1 MKTLGFLLFLILA
14 APLFAESSPSAAWTP
29 VGKWN
34 AVHAG
39 WKDTLS
45 INADGTFYRQSNG
58 GHGQWFVFWN
68 GKQINLVLA
77 WKRWGAEPL
86 AMVGSDKFFGSY
98 SYGSFSLTRV
108 PQNRATDTAFDPV
121 AFKKGFLDVLYASLV
136 EEADKNHPEAAKA
149 IAGEIKKVR
158 DLDPASPDQAPC
170 GIWDWDGGN
179 LAVIYPGGMAI
190 NGPTRGQWHWTN
202 PQAKAFEID
211 WQTGFIDQVMLSKD
225 GNLLDVTNNQ
235 GKTFQ
240 GHRQPNLRQ
249 ESETSVID
257 KASITLP
264 LSKPIPKK
272 GG

>member
-1 MKTLGFLLFLILA
+1 MKTLGCLLLFLA
-14 APLFAESSPSAAWTP
+14 APLLAKAALPPAWTP

-34 AVHAG
+34 AVHTG

-45 INADGTFYRQSNG
+45 INADGTFKTQVHKGRG
-58 GHGQWFVFWN
+58 RWFVSWD
-68 GKQINLVLA
+68 GKQITLVIA
-77 WKRWGAEPL
+77 WKRFGAEPL
-86 AMVGSDKFFGSY
+86 AMVGSDRFFGRY
-98 SYGSFSLTRV
+98 SYGSFELTRM
-108 PQNRATDTAFDPV
+108 PQDQATDTTFDPA

-136 EEADKNHPEAAKA
+136 EEADKNHTEAAKA

-158 DLDPASPDQAPC
+158 DLDPASPDLTAC

-202 PQAKAFEID
+202 PQARAFEID
-211 WQTGFIDQVMLSKD
+211 WQTGFIDQVMLSAD
-225 GNLLDVTNNQ
+225 GNLLNVTNNQ

-249 ESETSVID
+249 ENETSVID
-257 KASITLP
+257 KAGVTLP
-264 LSKPIPKK
+264 LSAPIWK